1 MKSHSKYL
9 LLVLLLPMMTACKG
23 FLNDIFNDNSPVYH
37 VDIATVKNPT
47 LSSKFFFVLDNNQIM
62 QITQTDLPSFIPKDG
77 QRIIAN
83 YTILSKADTT
93 NVPVKLFDASSVLTK
108 GIFKITPATQ
118 DSIGNDSIYVRDM
131 WIGNDFL
138 NIEFSYWGFSRT
150 HYINLVSDSLKVY
163 TDGKTHLEFRHNGN
177 GDTPT
182 YLYRGIVSFNLKSLQ
197 AGVTG
202 KSLDLV
208 IQVKVPY
215 QTAAQLYDVNY
226 VFGPT
231 TSTTYTGPQLSS
243 FMKEVHSLH

>member
-1 MKSHSKYL
+1 
-9 LLVLLLPMMTACKG
+9 MMACKD
-23 FLNDIFNDNSPVYH
+23 FFNDIFNDKSTVYH

-62 QITQTDLPSFIPKDG
+62 QITQTDLPSFVPKDG

-83 YTILSKADTT
+83 YSILSKVDST

-118 DSIGNDSIYVRDM
+118 DSIGNDSVFVRDM

-138 NIEFSYWGFSRT
+138 NVEFSYWGFNRT
-150 HYINLVSDSLKVY
+150 HFINMVSDASKVF

-182 YLYRGIVSFNLKSLQ
+182 YLLRGIVSFNLKSLQ

-202 KSLDLV
+202 NSLNLV
-208 IQVKVPY
+208 IHVKVPY
-215 QTAAQLYDVNY
+215 KTAVQMYDVTYN
-226 VFGPT
+226 FGPT
-231 TSTTYTGPQLSS
+231 TSTVYTGPQLSG
-243 FMKEVHSLH
+243 FMKDLPSMH